1 MEDPYTV
8 LGVPRDADEDTI
20 RKAYRKLAK
29 KHHPDLNAG
38 KPDALER
45 FKLVNAANDIL
56 SDPEKRGRFD
66 RGEIDAAGNERAPQH
81 PFGAGGRRG
90 GSAGSQRGG
99 AGASGISPDDLDEL
113 FGQAFSS
120 FGRRGAG
127 GGAGARMRGGNVTY
141 TLTVEFLDAAN
152 GVKRRL
158 TLPDGKTLDVTIPP
172 GISDGH
178 VMRLKGQGSPGVGG
192 GAAGDALVEVSVTPH
207 PFFRRDGD
215 DVLLDLPVTLQEA
228 VLGTTIEVPTVRGK
242 VRLTIPPGSGTGTK
256 LRLRGRGI
264 REGNAVVE
272 LKVVLPPGDEPA
284 LAAFL
289 RDWKPTKPFFPRAAM
304 NDAAGEA

>member
-8 LGVPRDADEDTI
+8 LGVTRDANEDTI

-45 FKLVNAANDIL
+45 FKAINAANDIL

-66 RGEIDAAGNERAPQH
+66 RGEIDAGGNERAPQH
-81 PFGAGGRRG
+81 PFGAGRSRG
-90 GSAGSQRGG
+90 GSGGFQGGG
-99 AGASGISPDDLDEL
+99 AGAGRISPDDLDEL
-113 FGQAFSS
+113 FGQAFST
-120 FGRRGAG
+120 FGRRGT
-127 GGAGARMRGGNVTY
+127 GGAGGRMRGADVTY
-141 TLTVEFLDAAN
+141 TLAIDFLDAAN

-158 TLPDGKTLDVTIPP
+158 TLPEGKTLDVTIPP

-178 VMRLKGQGSPGVGG
+178 VMRLKGQGAPGVGG

-228 VLGTTIEVPTVRGK
+228 VLGTTVEVPTVRGK

-272 LKVVLPPGDEPA
+272 LKLVLPPGEEPA
-284 LAAFL
+284 LTAFL
-289 RDWKPTKPFFPRAAM
+289 REWRPAKPFSPRAAM
-304 NDAAGEA
+304 DAVASEQ